1 MITVDD
7 IPQQAME
14 LGFVRAT
21 GPGGQHVNK
30 VSTAVQL
37 RLKLDLAD
45 LPVVVSARL
54 TAIAGNRLT
63 KHNELI
69 IAADRHRSQLRNR
82 EDALERLNDLL
93 ERAQQPPKRRV
104 PTRPSRRARKTRMD
118 NKKTLGLRKQ
128 LRGKPTLD

>member
-14 LGFVRAT
+14 LRFVRAT